1 MDVSDALGAFH
12 GSPFVAG
19 LAPSERRRLG
29 ALAVRRTAGPGDVLL
44 HEGAPTTVLGIITQ
58 GRVALRLQVPGR
70 GAITILTVEP
80 GDVFGWSALVPPY
93 RSTSTIVAV
102 EPTEAIVFDAVA
114 LRAALEEDD
123 GLAASLYPRILRS
136 VSRRLEATRMQLLDV
151 FGRDPDTAW

>member
-1 MDVSDALGAFH
+1 MDVSGAIGAIH

-19 LAPSERRRLG
+19 LAPSERRRLA
-29 ALAVRRTAGPGDVLL
+29 ALAVRRTAAPGDVLL
-44 HEGAPTTVLGIITQ
+44 HEGAPTSHLGIVTE
-58 GRVALRLQVPGR
+58 GRVALRLQLPGR
-70 GAITILTVEP
+70 GAITVLTVEP

-93 RSTSTIVAV
+93 RSTSTVVAV
-102 EPTEAIVFDAVA
+102 EPTEVVVFDAVA

-151 FGRDPDTAW
+151 FGHEAVEPW